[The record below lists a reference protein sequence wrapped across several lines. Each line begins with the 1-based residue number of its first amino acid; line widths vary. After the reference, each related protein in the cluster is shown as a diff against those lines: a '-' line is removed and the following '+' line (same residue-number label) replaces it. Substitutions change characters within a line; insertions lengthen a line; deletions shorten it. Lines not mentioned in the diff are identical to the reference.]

1 MKIAY
6 EIHGDIDNPVIIV
19 IQGLGMP
26 LTATPPEIVSKLVTC
41 GYCLLLIDNRDIG
54 QSEKMKTKI
63 PNIFLQVIRYVF
75 KFRVSSFYSLS
86 DMMNDINNLTVK
98 LNIPNYHVIGV
109 SMGGMIAQLLA
120 IKHTNKVK
128 SLITIMSTT
137 GHPNLPKPRWKIV
150 KFILSGSKQKDISNA
165 SSFYIKLWKLIG
177 SPAYPRTH
185 EEISLFVHRILSWG
199 VSKRG
204 TIRQMLAIMSS
215 YDRSACLKKI
225 NTPSLVIHGTDDLLV
240 PYECGIDTANSLKNS
255 KLWSIKGMGHDFP
268 YELFDEFVSRID
280 SHIKSNNKSEFKS
293 I

>member
-6 EIHGDIDNPVIIV
+6 EVHGNIGNPVIVV

-26 LTATPPEIVSKLVTC
+26 LTATPPEIVSRLVEC

-63 PNIFLQVIRYVF
+63 PNIFLQVIRYAF
-75 KFRVSSFYSLS
+75 KLRVTSFYSLE
-86 DMMNDINNLTVK
+86 DMANDINNLTIK
-98 LNIPNYHVIGV
+98 LNISNYHVIGV

-120 IKHTNKVK
+120 VKHTNKVN
-128 SLITIMSTT
+128 SLISIMSTT
-137 GHPNLPKPRWKIV
+137 GNPNLPKPRWKIV

-177 SPAYPRTH
+177 SPAYPRTC
-185 EEISLFVHRILSWG
+185 EEISSFVDRILSRG
-199 VSKRG
+199 VTKRG

-215 YDRSACLKKI
+215 NDRSASLKKI

-240 PYECGIDTANSLKNS
+240 PYECGIDTANSLQNS

-268 YELFDEFVSRID
+268 YELFEEFVSQID
-280 SHIKSNNKSEFKS
+280 SHIKSSNKSGFKP

>member
-6 EIHGDIDNPVIIV
+6 EIHGDIQNPVIIV

-26 LTATPPEIVSKLVTC
+26 LTATPPEIVSKLVKR

-63 PNIFLQVIRYVF
+63 PNIFLQVIKYLF
-75 KFRVSSFYSLS
+75 KLRVTPFYSLK
-86 DMMNDINNLTVK
+86 DMANDINDLTVE
-98 LNIPNYHVIGV
+98 LNINNYHVIGV

-120 IKHTNKVK
+120 IKHTNKVN
-128 SLITIMSTT
+128 SLISIMSTT
-137 GHPNLPKPRWKIV
+137 GDPNLPNPRWKIV
-150 KFILSGSKQKDISNA
+150 KFILSGSKEKDIGSA
-165 SSFYIKLWKLIG
+165 SSFYIKLWGLIG
-177 SPAYPRTH
+177 SPAYPRSH
-185 EEISLFVHRILSWG
+185 QEISLFVDRILSRG

-215 YDRSACLKKI
+215 YDRSKALEKI
-225 NTPSLVIHGTDDLLV
+225 STPTLVIHGTDDLLV
-240 PYECGIDTANSLKNS
+240 PYECGVDTANSIKNS

-268 YELFDEFVSRID
+268 YELFDEFVLRID
-280 SHIKSNNKSEFKS
+280 SHIKSINKSRYKP

>member
-6 EIHGDIDNPVIIV
+6 EIHGDIHDPVVII

-26 LTATPPEIVSKLVTC
+26 LTATPPEIVAKLVKC

-54 QSEKMKTKI
+54 QSEKMRTKI

-75 KFRVSSFYSLS
+75 KLRVTSFYSLE
-86 DMMNDINNLTVK
+86 DMANDINNLTIK
-98 LNIPNYHVIGV
+98 LNISNYHVIGV

-128 SLITIMSTT
+128 SLISIMSTS
-137 GHPNLPKPRWKIV
+137 GDPNLPKPRWKIV
-150 KFILSGSKQKDISNA
+150 KFILSGSKQKNISNA
-165 SSFYIKLWKLIG
+165 SSFYINLWRLIG
-177 SPAYPRTH
+177 SPAYPRTYQ
-185 EEISLFVHRILSWG
+185 EISLFVDRILSRG
-199 VSKRG
+199 VSKSG

-215 YDRSACLKKI
+215 YDRSASLKKI
-225 NTPSLVIHGTDDLLV
+225 NIPSLIIHGTDDLLV
-240 PYECGIDTANSLKNS
+240 PYECGIDTANLIKNS

-280 SHIKSNNKSEFKS
+280 SHIKSSNKSEFKP

>member
-6 EIHGDIDNPVIIV
+6 EIHGDIHNPVVII

-26 LTATPPEIVSKLVTC
+26 LTATPPEIVAKLVKC

-63 PNIFLQVIRYVF
+63 PNIFIQVIKYLF
-75 KFRVSSFYSLS
+75 KFRVISFYSLG
-86 DMMNDINNLTVK
+86 DMANDINDLTIK
-98 LNIPNYHVIGV
+98 LNISNYHVIGV

-120 IKHTNKVK
+120 IKHTNKVN
-128 SLITIMSTT
+128 SLISIMSTT
-137 GHPNLPKPRWKIV
+137 GDPNLPKPRWKIV
-150 KFILSGSKQKDISNA
+150 KFILSGSNQKDISNA
-165 SSFYIKLWKLIG
+165 STFYIKLWRLIG

-185 EEISLFVHRILSWG
+185 EEISSFVDRILSRG

-240 PYECGIDTANSLKNS
+240 PYECGIDTANSIKNS

-268 YELFDEFVSRID
+268 YELFNEFVSRID
-280 SHIKSNNKSEFKS
+280 SHIKSCNKSGFKP

>member
-6 EIHGDIDNPVIIV
+6 EIHGDIHDPVVII

-26 LTATPPEIVSKLVTC
+26 LTATPPEIVAKLVKR

-54 QSEKMKTKI
+54 QSEKMRTKI
-63 PNIFLQVIRYVF
+63 PNIFLQVIRYLF
-75 KFRVSSFYSLS
+75 KFRVTSFYSLE
-86 DMMNDINNLTVK
+86 DMANDINNLTIK
-98 LNIPNYHVIGV
+98 LNISNYHVIGV

-120 IKHTNKVK
+120 IKHTNKVN
-128 SLITIMSTT
+128 SLISIMSTT
-137 GHPNLPKPRWKIV
+137 GDPGLPKPRWKIV
-150 KFILSGSKQKDISNA
+150 KFILSGSNQKDISNA
-165 SSFYIKLWKLIG
+165 SSFYIKLWRLIG

-185 EEISLFVHRILSWG
+185 EEISSFVDRILSRG

-215 YDRSACLKKI
+215 YDRSACLNMI

-240 PYECGIDTANSLKNS
+240 PYECGIDTANSIKNS

-268 YELFDEFVSRID
+268 YELFNEFVSRID
-280 SHIKSNNKSEFKS
+280 SHIKSNDKSVFES